1 MNHFSWNVRSAAFTV
16 FLLLMLNGSIAF
28 TQPPSVPP
36 DEQFRIIRPLVWST
50 DGKFA
55 FVRNSVVDPWC
66 DTCIPDQIVIV
77 QDLVTDE
84 IVYERWIRNGL
95 FDGIGFEGWWSENVK
110 VLADELA
117 EFGVDMGR
125 PGSAFP
131 GNTFSAAGW
140 DYAVAIQSS
149 AEERGI
155 ESFAGPPAPTAV
167 LRDPIVV
174 IEAQNRAGANRSW
187 KTIHRGPDFTDD
199 DGGATSAR
207 IAGVIVDPSGRRSAV
222 VYAWY
227 AAGPDAGDEL
237 AVIGAHLSAGYQS
250 GTPAPPEGFVQS
262 ASVEARSILAEMV
275 RSRHANID
283 RILEVARDVVGAI
296 TAKDARGLSRYVD
309 PETGFYTLTNP
320 GVMIQLDHRFSLPP
334 SFLVGVPPTQ
344 DEIDAAVT
352 PDRVAFIDGMDT
364 LSSLIEW
371 QIEPD
376 IYDLDRI
383 ARVESSTTIVVSPR
397 LGVVQKLYFTEI
409 GDTIYLTV
417 ANLVTPGDA

>member
-1 MNHFSWNVRSAAFTV
+1 MKCFSRNDRRVLITA
-16 FLLLMLNGSIAF
+16 LLLLVLSTTGAF
-28 TQPPSVPP
+28 TQPLSLPP
-36 DEQFRIIRPLVWST
+36 EEQFQIIRPLGWSS

-55 FVRNSVVDPWC
+55 FMRNSVVDPWC

-84 IVYERWIRNGL
+84 IVYERSIRNGL
-95 FDGIGFEGWWSENVK
+95 FDGIGFEGWWTENVE

-117 EFGVDMGR
+117 AFGVDMGR

-140 DYAVAIQSS
+140 HYTVAIQSS
-149 AEERGI
+149 AEERAV

-174 IEAQNRAGANRSW
+174 IEAQNRAGTNRSW
-187 KTIHRGPDFTDD
+187 KTIHRGPEFPGD

-222 VYAWY
+222 VYAWR
-227 AAGPDAGDEL
+227 AAGLDAGDDL
-237 AVIGAHLSAGYQS
+237 TVIGAHLSAGYQS

-262 ASVEARSILAEMV
+262 ASIEARSILAERV
-275 RSRHANID
+275 RSRHTNID
-283 RILEVARDVVGAI
+283 RILEVARDVVRAI
-296 TAKDARGLSRYVD
+296 TTKDSGGLSRYVD

-320 GVMIQLDHRFSLPP
+320 GVMIQMDHHIALPQSL
-334 SFLVGVPPTQ
+334 LVGVPPTE

-352 PDRVAFIDGMDT
+352 PDRVAFIDGIDT
-364 LSSLIEW
+364 LSSLVQW
-371 QIEPD
+371 QIEPET
-376 IYDLDRI
+376 YDLDRI
-383 ARVESSTTIVVSPR
+383 AGVESSTSIVVSPR

-417 ANLVTPGDA
+417 ADLVTPGDA